1 MKALAKKTT
10 ENCTLVKLY
19 KIKSKIDIK
28 KNKINIG
35 WTFKIVY
42 INCKSTN
49 I

>member
-1 MKALAKKTT
+1 MSKTSAKHLKSVESFGKKTT

-35 WTFKIVY
+35 
-42 INCKSTN
+42 
-49 I
+49 